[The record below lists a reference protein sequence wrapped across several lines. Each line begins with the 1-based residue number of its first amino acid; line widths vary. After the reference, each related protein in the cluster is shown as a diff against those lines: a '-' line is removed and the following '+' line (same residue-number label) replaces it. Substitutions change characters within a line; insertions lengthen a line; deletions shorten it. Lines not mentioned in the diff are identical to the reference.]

1 MSGKL
6 FIIGTPIGNL
16 EDISSRVKTTLALCD
31 LILAEDT
38 RVSIKLLNHLGLKKK
53 MLSCHKFNEH
63 ERLELLKKCA
73 AAEQSV
79 ALISDAGMPLISD
92 PGHPISQLAIE
103 LGMEIIPIA
112 GPSAFLLAL
121 VGSGLPLDK
130 FVFEGFLPDKSG
142 ELKAALNALQG
153 ERRTMVFYVAPHK
166 LERTLEIAFEVL
178 GDRPAALARELT
190 KLHEEFIRGTIASI
204 IQATKVKPPRGE
216 CVLVLG
222 GASEIVLDMSDWLSD
237 EKKRKTI
244 FTYIDEALGSGL
256 KLSQAAAEAARKFN
270 VSRSDIYK
278 EALSLREGKD
288 GGE

>member
-16 EDISSRVKTTLALCD
+16 EDISPRVKSALSACD

-63 ERLELLKKCA
+63 ERLNLLSEA
-73 AAEQSV
+73 NSSGQSI
-79 ALISDAGMPLISD
+79 ALISDAGMPLVSD
-92 PGHPISQLAIE
+92 PGHPVCQLAIE

-130 FVFEGFLPDKSG
+130 FVFEGFLPDKAG
-142 ELKAALNALQG
+142 ELTAAIAGLAG
-153 ERRTMVFYVAPHK
+153 EKRTSVFYVSPHK
-166 LERTLEIAFEVL
+166 IERTLQIMLEHC
-178 GDRPAALARELT
+178 GDRPACLARELT
-190 KLHEEFIRGTIASI
+190 KLYEEFIRGTLSSI
-204 IQATKVKPPRGE
+204 LSVLKERPARGE

-222 GASEIVLDMSDWLSD
+222 GCREIVPEMDDWQED
-237 EKKRKTI
+237 EAKRQI
-244 FTYIDEALGSGL
+244 VFTYIDEAMNSGL

-270 VSRSDIYK
+270 ISRSHIYR
-278 EALSLREGKD
+278 EALDRHQ
-288 GGE
+288 

>member
-16 EDISSRVKTTLALCD
+16 EDISPRVKSALSACD

-63 ERLELLKKCA
+63 ERLNLLSEA
-73 AAEQSV
+73 NSSGQSI
-79 ALISDAGMPLISD
+79 ALISDAGMPLVSD
-92 PGHPISQLAIE
+92 PGHPICQLAIE
-103 LGMEIIPIA
+103 IGMEIIPIA

-130 FVFEGFLPDKSG
+130 FVFEGFLPDKTG
-142 ELKAALNALQG
+142 ELTAAIAGLAG
-153 ERRTMVFYVAPHK
+153 EKRTSVFYVSPHK
-166 LERTLEIAFEVL
+166 IERTLQIMLEHC
-178 GDRPAALARELT
+178 GDRPACLARELT
-190 KLHEEFIRGTIASI
+190 KLYEEFIRGTLSSI
-204 IQATKVKPPRGE
+204 LSVLKERPARGE

-222 GASEIVLDMSDWLSD
+222 GCREIVPEMDDWQED
-237 EKKRKTI
+237 EAKRQI
-244 FTYIDEALGSGL
+244 VFTYIDEAMKSGL

-270 VSRSDIYK
+270 ISRSHIY
-278 EALSLREGKD
+278 REVLNRHQ
-288 GGE
+288 